1 LILIIRD
8 PEGGIVIM
16 RSTSDHAFTDQPG
29 AGKRYSRRP
38 VSKKSGSH
46 MLSCKTR
53 SIHLGAL
60 FLVLAAAPCH
70 AAIAGP
76 GGWLSLQSGQASHL
90 VIEVQSGSEQIS
102 ISDVSGPPGRPIPL
116 SIQFDNSGV
125 PPTGKLFIFS
135 GVPEGVKLEPGG
147 NFGQFWAVNS
157 QVFDKLTLTAPEG
170 LQGSFRIKVT
180 QTGSSPDTKFS
191 STFTTTIQ
199 PEEIEATETVAAV
212 QEPVQPSRQVIQ
224 APQPAR
230 TEPNLRDNAL
240 MERATTLFSIGDIS
254 GARTVFEYLAA
265 RGNAQAAI
273 ALGGTYDPTILG
285 QLFVKG
291 LDANP
296 EQAREWYRR
305 AAELGSP
312 EASSRLSALS
322 AQ

>member
-1 LILIIRD
+1 
-8 PEGGIVIM
+8 M
-16 RSTSDHAFTDQPG
+16 HWTSDYAFTDQTG
-29 AGKRYSRRP
+29 VGKRSSPRP
-38 VSKKSGSH
+38 VVEKSGSH
-46 MLSCKTR
+46 MFSCKTR
-53 SIHLGAL
+53 SLGLGAL
-60 FLVLAAAPCH
+60 CLVLAAAPSC

-76 GGWLSLQSGQASHL
+76 GGWLSLQPGLASHL
-90 VIEVQSGSEQIS
+90 IIEVQSGSGQIS
-102 ISDVSGPPGRPIPL
+102 ISDISGPPGQPIPL
-116 SIQFDNSGV
+116 SIRFDDSGV

-170 LQGSFRIKVT
+170 IQGTFRIKVT
-180 QTGSSPDTKFS
+180 QTGSSPDAKFS

-199 PEEIEATETVAAV
+199 PEKIEATETVAAV
-212 QEPVQPSRQVIQ
+212 EQPVQPSRQVIQ
-224 APQPAR
+224 TPQPER

-273 ALGGTYDPTILG
+273 ALGGTYDPTILS

-291 LDANP
+291 LDADP
-296 EQAREWYRR
+296 EQARKWYRK
-305 AAELGSP
+305 AEELGSP
-312 EASSRLSALS
+312 EAGSRLSALS
-322 AQ
+322 TQ

>member
-1 LILIIRD
+1 
-8 PEGGIVIM
+8 M
-16 RSTSDHAFTDQPG
+16 RATSDHAFTDQSG
-29 AGKRYSRRP
+29 AGQRCCRRP
-38 VSKKSGSH
+38 VGKKSGSH
-46 MLSCKTR
+46 MLSRQTR

-60 FLVLAAAPCH
+60 CLVLAAAPCY
-70 AAIAGP
+70 AAAGP
-76 GGWLSLQSGQASHL
+76 GGWLLLQPGQTSHL
-90 VIEVQSGSEQIS
+90 VIQVQSGSGQIS
-102 ISDVSGPPGRPIPL
+102 ISDISGPPGQPIPL
-116 SIQFDNSGV
+116 SIQFDDAGV
-125 PPTGKLFIFS
+125 PPSGKLFIFS

-170 LQGSFRIKVT
+170 IEGSFRIQVT
-180 QTGSSPDTKFS
+180 QTGSSPDSKFS

-199 PEEIEATETVAAV
+199 PEEIEASETVAAV
-212 QEPVQPSRQVIQ
+212 QQPVEPARQIVQT
-224 APQPAR
+224 PQPVR

-240 MERATTLFSIGDIS
+240 MERATALFSIGDIS

-285 QLFVKG
+285 QLFVRG

-296 EQAREWYRR
+296 EAARKWYRK
-305 AAELGSP
+305 AEELGSP

-322 AQ
+322 SQ

>member
-1 LILIIRD
+1 
-8 PEGGIVIM
+8 
-16 RSTSDHAFTDQPG
+16 
-29 AGKRYSRRP
+29 
-38 VSKKSGSH
+38 

-60 FLVLAAAPCH
+60 CLALAAAPCS

-76 GGWLSLQSGQASHL
+76 GGWLALKPGQTSHL
-90 VIEVQSGSEQIS
+90 VIEVQGDDGQIS
-102 ISDVSGPPGRPIPL
+102 ISDISGPPGRPIPL
-116 SIQFDNSGV
+116 TIQFDDSGV

-170 LQGSFRIKVT
+170 IQGSFRIKVT
-180 QTGSSPDTKFS
+180 QTGSSPDSKFS

-212 QEPVQPSRQVIQ
+212 QQPVQPTRQIIQ
-224 APQPAR
+224 TPQQPAR

-291 LDANP
+291 LDADP
-296 EQAREWYRR
+296 EQARKWYRK
-305 AAELGSP
+305 AEELGSP
-312 EASSRLSALS
+312 EASSRLSALRT
-322 AQ
+322 Q